1 MWRIARRFFI
11 IVAVLIITVPL
22 VITAILS
29 SEWFKPKL
37 TEICNSFIENGQIG
51 MDSLSVS
58 LLEEIPHLSIK
69 LYNGAI
75 HSYAYSDV
83 EEENEKYLAE
93 IPTKA
98 HTPVLFKEIVV
109 SLDIPK
115 LIFGKIDIKRIR
127 VVEPTIYGYISPW
140 GKANWDI
147 FPTGEEEVEEE
158 EESQTSLNLSVG
170 RFSISKASLT
180 LHDGVNKSMYNANI
194 GRFLVGGNLS
204 LNTEELRLR
213 SLILK
218 ESAFSVNMKKGG
230 NWVRLGIDSLYI
242 TKKRFEEAYRI
253 ILDTKTNVALGGKAY
268 TRDFPFG
275 IRGGIEMD
283 LTNLSN
289 FNIDST
295 TISIAESPIV
305 LDGNIGFMGE
315 SIFTNLT
322 CNIPGFHVGKA
333 IAYLDTEAFP
343 IFEGM
348 STDLKLGLNL
358 SAQGRYD
365 ASTGLLP
372 AITADI
378 KIPDGSF
385 QYPGIDMTVDNL
397 GFDGRLLYDP
407 YVVDSTSININSI
420 DLNATGLTLKGEGK
434 GVNLLGDPH
443 LNLKIE
449 GAADLTKLSSIFLK
463 ESGITTQGDLAI
475 DLRGNF
481 KMSDLSIAQIGNT
494 KAFGRLK
501 TDNLLV
507 DIPQDTIHAN
517 LKGVTLLLGSHEN
530 KRDTTIAV
538 GEKTLQFSFRA
549 DSDNVQSKDLL
560 QVDLSKARAS
570 AKSAADGLS
579 GDTTSVHP
587 LKGEI
592 SAKLLKLTTADS
604 TRIRGRDLAVK
615 ASMLPSKLDSLVPV
629 LALNTYAQSI
639 AYRDKENFLSIRG
652 AEIDF
657 GGTLRKATRPP
668 KDSLARMR
676 RGAPLRPSRSTDL
689 LGDEGNIDMKV
700 DESVSKL
707 LNEWEANC
715 SIKATGGR
723 IITPYLPL
731 RNTLGQVDMTINTNE
746 VKFNNTQLNLG
757 NTDLNLTGRV
767 WGIRRALTRNGKLR
781 ADLLISSNT
790 LDVNQLLVGMEG
802 ASAYMKSDE
811 QIKEAIA
818 GVENEEEIAEIVA
831 QTIDTTEVASPLLL
845 IPGNIDV
852 KIGLF
857 VGQGEFSNIT
867 LNGISGDLHARD
879 RVLRIHDLKALTEAG
894 NMSLTALY
902 STKSK
907 EDIST
912 GFDLELSHVQV
923 EKLIEVVPSVDTL
936 VPMLKSFEGVLDCSV
951 AATAKVDTNMNIQLP
966 SLNGAVRIEGDDLV
980 LLDGETF
987 SKIAKLLRFKDREN
1001 NKIDHISIEMLINDS
1016 KVEMF
1021 PFVLQMD
1028 RIMAAASGIHN
1039 LDMSFQYHLSVIK
1052 SPIPIKLGLN
1062 VSGTFDDMKFR
1073 LGKPQYKSADVPSY
1087 THIIDESI
1095 INLRQSME
1103 EIFEKG
1109 KVDLSQIRVV
1119 RRNKEIESAL
1129 EIKETEELS
1138 DEEKRALESEGIA
1151 IPTSE
1156 AL

>member
-1 MWRIARRFFI
+1 MWRIVRRAI
-11 IVAVLIITVPL
+11 AILACLVIAVPL

-75 HSYAYSDV
+75 HSYAYTDV
-83 EEENEKYLAE
+83 EVENEKYLAE

-115 LIFGKIDIKRIR
+115 LIFGKIDIRRIR

-147 FPTGEEEVEEE
+147 FPTGEDDPEEE
-158 EESQTSLNLSVG
+158 EEPQSALNLSVG
-170 RFSISKASLT
+170 RFSVSKASFT
-180 LHDGVNKSMYNANI
+180 LHDGANKSIYNANI
-194 GRFLVGGNLS
+194 GRFLIGGNLS
-204 LNTEELRLR
+204 LDTDELRLR
-213 SLILK
+213 SLVLK
-218 ESAFSVNMKKGG
+218 ESSFSLNMKKGG
-230 NWVRLGIDSLYI
+230 NWVKLGIDSLYI
-242 TKKRFEEAYRI
+242 AKKRAEEGYKI

-268 TRDFPFG
+268 TRDFPLS
-275 IRGGIEMD
+275 IKGGIGMD
-283 LTNLSN
+283 FTNLSN
-289 FNIDST
+289 FTIDRT

-322 CNIPGFHVGKA
+322 CNIPGFHIGKA
-333 IAYLDTEAFP
+333 IAYLDSEAFP
-343 IFEGM
+343 VFEGM
-348 STDLKLGLNL
+348 STDLKLGMNL
-358 SAQGRYD
+358 TAQGRYE
-365 ASTGLLP
+365 ASSGLLP

-385 QYPGIDMTVDNL
+385 RYPGIDMTVDNL
-397 GFDGRLLYDP
+397 GFDGKLLYDP
-407 YVVDSTSININSI
+407 YVVDSTAINIHSI
-420 DLNATGLTLKGEGK
+420 DLNATGITLKGEGK

-443 LNLKIE
+443 FNLEFE
-449 GAADLTKLSSIFLK
+449 GWADLTKLSSLFLK
-463 ESGITTQGDLAI
+463 ESGITAKGDLAI
-475 DLRGNF
+475 DLRGDF
-481 KMSDLSIAQIGNT
+481 KSSDLSLAQIGNT

-501 TDNLLV
+501 TENLLV
-507 DIPQDTIHAN
+507 DIPQDTIYAD
-517 LKGVTLLLGSHEN
+517 LKGVTVVLGSLEN
-530 KRDTTIAV
+530 RRDTTIAL

-549 DSDNVQSKDLL
+549 DSANVQYKDLMQL
-560 QVDLSKARAS
+560 DMSKARAS

-579 GDTTSVHP
+579 GDTTAVHP

-592 SAKLLKLTTADS
+592 SAKLLKLATADS
-604 TRIRGRDLAVK
+604 TRIRGRELAVK
-615 ASMLPSKLDSLVPV
+615 ASLLPSKKDSLVPV
-629 LALNTYAQSI
+629 LALNTSASSI

-657 GGTLRKATRPP
+657 GGTLRTATRPP
-668 KDSLARMR
+668 KDSLARR
-676 RGAPLRPSRSTDL
+676 RGAASSQPRSKDL

-700 DESVSKL
+700 DDSIGNL
-707 LNEWEANC
+707 LNKWEANC
-715 SIKATGGR
+715 SIKAAGGR
-723 IITPYLPL
+723 IITPYFPL
-731 RNTLGQVDMTINTNE
+731 KNTLGQVDMTINTNE
-746 VKFNNTQLNLG
+746 IKFNNTRLNLG

-790 LDVNQLLVGMEG
+790 LDVNQLLLGMEG
-802 ASAYMKSDE
+802 ASAYMKSE
-811 QIKEAIA
+811 EEIKEAIA
-818 GVENEEEIAEIVA
+818 GVDTEEEIAQIVA
-831 QTIDTTEVASPLLL
+831 QAIDTAEVASPLLL
-845 IPGNIDV
+845 IPGNIDI

-907 EDIST
+907 EDLST
-912 GFDLELSHVQV
+912 GFDLGLSNVQV

-936 VPMLKSFEGVLDCSV
+936 FPMLKSFEGVLDCSV
-951 AATAKVDTNMNIQLP
+951 AATAKLDTNMNIQLP
-966 SLNGAVRIEGDDLV
+966 SLNGAVRLQGDDLV

-987 SKIAKLLRFKDREN
+987 AKIAKLLRFKDREN
-1001 NKIDHISIEMLINDS
+1001 NKIDRISIEMLINDN

-1052 SPIPIKLGLN
+1052 SPIPVKLGLN

-1073 LGKPQYKSADVPSY
+1073 LGKPQYKSGDVPSY
-1087 THIIDESI
+1087 THVIDESI
-1095 INLRQSME
+1095 INLRKSME

-1109 KVDLSQIRVV
+1109 KVDISQIKVV
-1119 RRNKEIESAL
+1119 RKDEEIEKAL

-1138 DEEKRALESEGIA
+1138 DEEKRTLEKEGIA
-1151 IPTSE
+1151 ISASE